1 MAFPPTTGPSTTGSS
16 ASGPAPGAGGG
27 RRPFP
32 DGVPDGDTVVFGPDI
47 ADESDLRLIG
57 SPEGRRI
64 LELGVGNGRNA
75 VALARQGARVIAVDP
90 DADRVA
96 RARDLATRHEVRV
109 EFHHADLA
117 EVAFLRADSIDL
129 VLSVHA
135 LATVPDTDRVIRQA
149 HRVLRTECPLVLAL
163 PHPARNLVDP
173 TGSDPRRIVRSWFD
187 TGPRRDGTT
196 SGSAGPI
203 YPVTFGGLFG
213 GLFRAGFRVETVAE
227 PEPLPGGPRSPWWD
241 ESMELVPATLVVRA
255 RKVGL

>member
-1 MAFPPTTGPSTTGSS
+1 MA
-16 ASGPAPGAGGG
+16 A
-27 RRPFP
+27 FP

-47 ADESDLRLIG
+47 ADESDLRFIG
-57 SPEGRRI
+57 ATEGRRI

-75 VALARQGARVIAVDP
+75 VALARGGARVIAVDP

-96 RARDLATRHEVRV
+96 RARELAARHDVSV

-117 EVAFLRADSIDL
+117 EIAFLRADTIDL

-135 LATVPDTDRVIRQA
+135 LAAVADTDRVFRQA

-163 PHPARNLVDP
+163 PHPALNLVDP
-173 TGSDPRRIVRSWFD
+173 TAPDPRRIVGSWFD
-187 TGPRRDGTT
+187 ARPRRHGSDDTT
-196 SGSAGPI
+196 
-203 YPVTFGGLFG
+203 YPVTFSGLFG

-227 PEPLPGGPRSPWWD
+227 PPPIETGPRSPWWSD
-241 ESMELVPATLVVRA
+241 VMRLVPATLVVRA